1 VSLPGQGPQAC
12 WPRSLDDNP
21 LYHPAAGGCFGR
33 ASSMATRPPRPEDN
47 VRAYPADFFDDDAG
61 AAIDWPCRY
70 LPARPST
77 VTKSLAS
84 VSADDHELHAHWD
97 PDITMPA
104 ATHCF
109 HAEPDVG
116 GRPWPAA
123 DHPFCGS
130 LKGIIPCGCGNQNG
144 GDARGGA
151 HQRQSQNVIG
161 LFAAAAPDGRLG
173 TAGNCV
179 DCVGCRSQ
187 IVLGK
192 AVPGRRVLCRCAGSS
207 GYGRSVPCLPDIPVA
222 ADRVWVGLCEQT
234 RRIRRSGAGQGR
246 RDGRRLIW

>member
-116 GRPWPAA
+116 GRPWPGA

-144 GDARGGA
+144 GDARGADKGA
-151 HQRQSQNVIG
+151 GLRTVIARVSVSRRAWPAG
-161 LFAAAAPDGRLG
+161 FRWNWQAAYQAEKAAHGGYLSVACCLYLVELTLRLG
-173 TAGNCV
+173 STG
-179 DCVGCRSQ
+179 
-187 IVLGK
+187 
-192 AVPGRRVLCRCAGSS
+192 
-207 GYGRSVPCLPDIPVA
+207 
-222 ADRVWVGLCEQT
+222 
-234 RRIRRSGAGQGR
+234 
-246 RDGRRLIW
+246 